1 MAIDILWYTEMA
13 PSIWNWTWSGWR
25 DMKNMLLLQQ
35 TWTLKVGRAKEIS
48 TNGLYHHPLAMC
60 AILVVITCAPV
71 KPHSLWAYQS
81 ISFSPWSLSLK
92 KATQRVHSVFGQ
104 SQWPFQDTTSYQWS
118 STVTSQGGP
127 CNPESS
133 SFWMMKKL
141 PHVYMLFNIIYIYIY
156 I

>member
-1 MAIDILWYTEMA
+1 MAIDILWYTEMAA

-25 DMKNMLLLQQ
+25 KDMKNMLLLQQ

-60 AILVVITCAPV
+60 AILVVITCAPI
-71 KPHSLWAYQS
+71 KPHSLWAYQT

-92 KATQRVHSVFGQ
+92 KATQRVHSVFGR

-118 STVTSQGGP
+118 STSWRHREVLVIQNHP
-127 CNPESS
+127 LFE
-133 SFWMMKKL
+133 WWKKFHIL
-141 PHVYMLFNIIYIYIY
+141 YIFILYNR
-156 I
+156 